1 MTESK
6 IRKYRLKRELPQL
19 PAGVIFEHRPYSVLP
34 YSVLE
39 PGNPGNPG
47 SPACGA
53 MVLYDE
59 GHSQGGWCGETY
71 WLPGQL
77 ADDREWFEPVGE
89 NMDMLDRIRQLKE
102 IIATMERK
110 LESQS
115 K

>member
-6 IRKYRLKRELPQL
+6 IRRYRLKRELPQL
-19 PAGVIFEHRPYSVLP
+19 PAGVIFEHRPYSVLK
-34 YSVLE
+34 
-39 PGNPGNPG
+39 PGDRGFGQPG
-47 SPACGA
+47 GA
-53 MVLYDE
+53 MVVYDE
-59 GHSQGGWCGETY
+59 GNSQGGWCGETY

-89 NMDMLDRIRQLKE
+89 NMDMLYRLRQLKE